1 MNKLILS
8 IFVLGAPFMA
18 WSEETWTV
26 AKSSVKGI
34 PVIYKLMSELP
45 DEVTRGKLPWLTVV
59 SWKYDG
65 STNNGMPTQDV
76 NEGMIELEDNLEA
89 IAGREA
95 IYLDVYTGTG
105 NDLKE
110 FVFYISDQ
118 TEFMENFNDAMS
130 GKPRYPIEINFYE
143 DKEWSDLANLQSD
156 LKFTANK

>member
-8 IFVLGAPFMA
+8 IFGLGASFMA

-34 PVIYKLMSELP
+34 PVIYKFMNELP
-45 DEVTRGKLPWLTVV
+45 DEITRGKLPWLTVV

-65 STNNGMPTQDV
+65 STNNGMPTRDV
-76 NEGMIELEDNLEA
+76 NDGMIELEDSLEA
-89 IAGREA
+89 IVGREA
-95 IYLDVYTGTG
+95 IYFDVYSATG

-118 TEFMENFNDAMS
+118 AEFMENFNDAMS

-143 DKEWSDLANLQSD
+143 DKEWSDLAKLQQD
-156 LKFTANK
+156 FKFTANK